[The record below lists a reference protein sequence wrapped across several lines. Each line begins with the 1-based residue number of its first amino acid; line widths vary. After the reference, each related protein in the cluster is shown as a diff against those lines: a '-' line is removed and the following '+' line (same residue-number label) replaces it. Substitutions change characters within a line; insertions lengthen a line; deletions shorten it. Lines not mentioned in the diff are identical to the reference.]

1 MAYQAFM
8 ALLLVTSAAG
18 AGQVADPLAMTT
30 DAGDRAVMAEVASA
44 VASRKPDIAR
54 LDAVLA
60 KLPRPT
66 PLRGMVQTVRAG
78 VLANKENAG
87 PAVAAVED
95 ALRLLPDDPR
105 PKLVAASIF
114 TFSGSP
120 QRAADLWMEASR
132 LSPDIA
138 RMTDRYLVMALIGRL
153 TDIGDRARADR
164 ISARLSEIGF
174 STGLA
179 PERSNAALG
188 RTREAVR
195 NQQQADAL
203 LAVSTIGDPD
213 DLLTLYVD
221 KSYAALWPRI
231 AEWAGPDL
239 ADQSRRYLEELRADW
254 QAGDDFE
261 TATPYARRLAGLQAY
276 TVVNTLFL
284 PMFDRVRPGVDASGA
299 EFLAPIVSRSLMLQ
313 GRATEARAVLA
324 KAAAAIPADDHA
336 NALNIDA
343 AYLTLATLQTDWPEV
358 VTRADAFLART
369 RKLGPNIN
377 RSAVIQVQAWRACAL
392 ARLDRTAEAQR
403 ATADV
408 VLGEALLPGAAID
421 LYVCRGDSA
430 GARALVISR
439 LADETTR
446 GWALRYVQPV
456 RPDSVAAPLDRI
468 MTPVANAVRSAPD
481 VVAAA
486 NRVGRILPLPVNAVL
501 PTGFQPFRARPTG
514 KPLDPGAV

>member
-8 ALLLVTSAAG
+8 ALLLVASAAG

-30 DAGDRAVMAEVASA
+30 DAADRAIMAEAASA
-44 VASRKPDIAR
+44 VASRTPDIAR

-66 PLRGMVQTVRAG
+66 PLRGMVQTMRAS
-78 VLANKENAG
+78 VLANAKDAG

-105 PKLVAASIF
+105 PKLVAAGIF

-138 RMTDRYLVMALIGRL
+138 RMSDRYYMMALVGRL
-153 TDIGDRARADR
+153 GEIGDRARADR
-164 ISARLSEIGF
+164 INARLAEIGF

-179 PERSNAALG
+179 PERSDAALAK
-188 RTREAVR
+188 TREAVR
-195 NQQQADAL
+195 NHQEADAL
-203 LAVSTIGDPD
+203 LAVTTIGDPN

-221 KSYAALWPRI
+221 KSYAALWPRV
-231 AEWAGPDL
+231 AEWAGSDL
-239 ADQSRRYLEELRADW
+239 AAQSRRYLEELRADW

-261 TATPYARRLAGLQAY
+261 TATPYARRLASMQAY
-276 TVVNTLFL
+276 TVINTLFL
-284 PMFDRVRPGVDASGA
+284 PMFDRIGAGIDASGA
-299 EFLAPIVSRSLMLQ
+299 EFLAPIVSRSLILQ

-324 KAAAAIPADDHA
+324 KAAAAIPADDQA
-336 NALNIDA
+336 NRLNIDG
-343 AYLTLATLQTDWPEV
+343 AYLTLATLQTAWPEV
-358 VTRADAFLART
+358 VTRADTFLARART
-369 RKLGPNIN
+369 LGPNIN
-377 RSAVIQVQAWRACAL
+377 RSAMIQVQAWRACAL
-392 ARLDRTAEAQR
+392 TRLGRAAEAQQ
-403 ATADV
+403 ATAEV
-408 VLGEALLPGAAID
+408 VLAEALLPGAAID

-430 GARALVISR
+430 GARALVRSR

-456 RPDSVAAPLDRI
+456 RPDSVATPLDRL
-468 MTPVANAVRSAPD
+468 MTPVANSVRSAPD

-486 NRVGRILPLPVNAVL
+486 NRVGRILPQPVDAVL

-514 KPLDPGAV
+514 KPLDPDAV